1 MRGLSRVPP
10 ALPILLENPQC
21 PELSRLSS
29 PLLRWQQQP
38 LYPSMGCCEVNR
50 RTNRKHWPNAT
61 CSTRSTQQETMFS
74 FYTSLSPVPP
84 NSLSFLHVCVS
95 CSGWGEVRETGR
107 LRLEGGRATEC
118 FSGHLDLL
126 GLGLD
131 MFWAEIMN
139 CSDTAPCCRRQAL
152 SGKRSWCQQDGPS
165 AWLCG
170 TRHGS
175 LVCRLGCCFF
185 VGAMWQQCGR
195 GKSSVT
201 PGLDRPRQESGVA
214 DALGGWL
221 WQGWEEGDSH
231 SPCWEGRLF
240 APFLVPGVGIQNG
253 INLWSCMEEAPLMA
267 EQIETQG

>member
-1 MRGLSRVPP
+1 
-10 ALPILLENPQC
+10 
-21 PELSRLSS
+21 
-29 PLLRWQQQP
+29 
-38 LYPSMGCCEVNR
+38 MGCCEVNR